1 MDGFC
6 SLKITYI
13 APAESILSNFVTFNG
28 EKYGKNEIR
37 VLKITGSA
45 IDELMWELLNKSGDQ
60 FLDFSENSETIFHLN
75 WDKEK
80 DELMFYAVGDR
91 RVYK

>member
-1 MDGFC
+1 MD
-6 SLKITYI
+6 IDNNVP

-37 VLKITGSA
+37 VFKITGSA

-60 FLDFSENSETIFHLN
+60 F
-75 WDKEK
+75 
-80 DELMFYAVGDR
+80 
-91 RVYK
+91 